1 MVGPAVRTGVLDVYL
16 LGTCVG
22 RIDYSSH
29 HNEMRFAYAPEYL
42 ASSDAAPLSYSLPLQ
57 YEAFDSER
65 TTVFFENLL
74 PPSEVRRKL
83 GPVLHLSRHN
93 VFGFLEAL
101 GGDCAGAISLWPPDA
116 QPNEDAER
124 LRELSEDEADEI
136 LRSLRKRPLY
146 VNGIDGYRIS
156 GAGAQSKLIARIAG
170 GRISLPLYGTP
181 STHIIKPSVADYPD
195 SVFNEAFSMRLAEQ
209 VGLKTARCGLMN
221 VKGRTYYWTERYD
234 RETVN
239 GKIRRLHQED
249 FCQITGTSGE
259 LKYESEGGPTFA
271 GCMAV
276 MADMKIALADRL
288 SFIDRMIFNYLI
300 GNADAHGKNSSVLYR
315 GRDGKSLAPVYDV
328 MCTAVYRN
336 LSCVNAMSIG
346 GAKRFEDV
354 SRQSFS
360 AMAEEAGM
368 RPQLILGRLDAMA
381 KRILPEA
388 QRLATALNGEWPSEV
403 YAKIEKV
410 IVNQL
415 RSVGSSKTP
424 SSESNI

>member
-74 PPSEVRRKL
+74 PPGEVRRKL

-101 GGDCAGAISLWPPDA
+101 GGDC
-116 QPNEDAER
+116 
-124 LRELSEDEADEI
+124 
-136 LRSLRKRPLY
+136 
-146 VNGIDGYRIS
+146 
-156 GAGAQSKLIARIAG
+156 AGAQSKLIARIAG

-195 SVFNEAFSMRLAEQ
+195 SVFNEAFSMRLAAQ

-234 RETVN
+234 R
-239 GKIRRLHQED
+239 KCRCARQELV
-249 FCQITGTSGE
+249 C
-259 LKYESEGGPTFA
+259 P
-271 GCMAV
+271 
-276 MADMKIALADRL
+276 
-288 SFIDRMIFNYLI
+288 
-300 GNADAHGKNSSVLYR
+300 
-315 GRDGKSLAPVYDV
+315 
-328 MCTAVYRN
+328 
-336 LSCVNAMSIG
+336 
-346 GAKRFEDV
+346 V
-354 SRQSFS
+354 SRARRQVARAGLRRDVHGGLSQSIPRQCDVDRRGK
-360 AMAEEAGM
+360 A
-368 RPQLILGRLDAMA
+368 I
-381 KRILPEA
+381 
-388 QRLATALNGEWPSEV
+388 
-403 YAKIEKV
+403 
-410 IVNQL
+410 
-415 RSVGSSKTP
+415 
-424 SSESNI
+424 